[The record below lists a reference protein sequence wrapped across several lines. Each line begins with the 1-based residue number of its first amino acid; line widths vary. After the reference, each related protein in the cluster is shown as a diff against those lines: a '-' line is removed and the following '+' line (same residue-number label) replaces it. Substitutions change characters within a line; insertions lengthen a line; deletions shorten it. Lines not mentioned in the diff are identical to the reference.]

1 MRSSFHICCIE
12 MLPKKLM
19 GYGFIISV
27 NVKKLQISLTG
38 NLFTASLFR
47 NDSFPPLP
55 FPVLAWVNFVV
66 PCRVLI
72 LEKQSS

>member
-12 MLPKKLM
+12 MLAKKLT

-38 NLFTASLFR
+38 NLFTAFLSR
-47 NDSFPPLP
+47 IDSFPPTLVDFLVP
-55 FPVLAWVNFVV
+55 NVEGVNS
-66 PCRVLI
+66 R
-72 LEKQSS
+72 KQSN